1 MLIIHK
7 VSIMYDIKIVFSA
20 KNPNFVRTK
29 HLIQRHMKKYFL
41 LAASVLAAILTFS
54 ACNDKPDETKPDGP
68 KKEGYV
74 TDAQGRRLISR
85 IIEVEEN
92 PFYSTEFPI
101 TYSDSRI
108 SYDDKFRP
116 LKIEQELAALTEIS
130 DENDSSRKPKTSW
143 DNSGE
148 YIQIKEKA
156 TTVFSWAD
164 KSVTITQTM
173 PDWEGG
179 HVTTSLLFHLN
190 ENGLVD
196 FYEKDSDDDGMGYR
210 QSYTYDA
217 EGYLQ
222 TITTE
227 YENGRREQESISW
240 KNGHVAD
247 EFIHNKANRSNYDF
261 EKLRIPNWPFSF
273 FNPASFDLFGKT
285 PSGYRSYDD
294 FFQYNK
300 VPTKYEF
307 DEEGFLKGF
316 ICTGNHAED
325 FPTPQTYKQS
335 YSYLEY

>member
-1 MLIIHK
+1 
-7 VSIMYDIKIVFSA
+7 
-20 KNPNFVRTK
+20 
-29 HLIQRHMKKYFL
+29 MKKYFL
-41 LAASVLAAILTFS
+41 LAASVLGAILTFS
-54 ACNDKPDETKPDGP
+54 ACNDKPDETKSDGP

-116 LKIEQELAALTEIS
+116 LKIEQELAALTEVS

-227 YENGRREQESISW
+227 YE
-240 KNGHVAD
+240 
-247 EFIHNKANRSNYDF
+247 
-261 EKLRIPNWPFSF
+261 
-273 FNPASFDLFGKT
+273 
-285 PSGYRSYDD
+285 
-294 FFQYNK
+294 
-300 VPTKYEF
+300 
-307 DEEGFLKGF
+307 
-316 ICTGNHAED
+316 
-325 FPTPQTYKQS
+325 
-335 YSYLEY
+335 